1 MWTGLERK
9 MFLCF
14 LNLIVWELSTL
25 IDKVLTILIS
35 FEFEKQARTCRFPP
49 RVAIRSPTIYVKFYQ
64 FSFKLMSS
72 AQIDLGYDLKK
83 ILVVFVLIN
92 TVVRLEVR
100 NLYNYEM
107 FLAVYLAINSL
118 AILAEKF

>member
-14 LNLIVWELSTL
+14 LNLIVLELSTL

-35 FEFEKQARTCRFPP
+35 FEFEKQARTCRCPP

-72 AQIDLGYDLKK
+72 AQIDLGYDWKK

-100 NLYNYEM
+100 NLYNYGM
-107 FLAVYLAINSL
+107 FLAV
-118 AILAEKF
+118 